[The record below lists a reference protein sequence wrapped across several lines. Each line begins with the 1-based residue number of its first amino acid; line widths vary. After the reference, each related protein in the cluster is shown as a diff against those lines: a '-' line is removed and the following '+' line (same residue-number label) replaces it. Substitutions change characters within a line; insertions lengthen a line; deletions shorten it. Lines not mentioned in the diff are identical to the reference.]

1 MDKKVINEYRRN
13 CKEALVPRVQAVGAV
28 QTVRIHGEYHSR
40 KSKTTFIY
48 FRKIETTYIAVSMKH
63 RTHSGVLGGEGS
75 LKMNLC
81 QIRLWHFRIFFSE
94 VSKEGGKTHHTC
106 FRPTTHVTKSTI
118 SALAHNFST
127 DYTFF
132 SSGIF
137 PSFYR
142 CSLNHLIRVLSH
154 VMTLIMVLNILSCI
168 YFNEEHLMCL
178 LLSFQQCYN
187 WENCCL

>member
-81 QIRLWHFRIFFSE
+81 QIRL
-94 VSKEGGKTHHTC
+94 
-106 FRPTTHVTKSTI
+106 
-118 SALAHNFST
+118 
-127 DYTFF
+127 
-132 SSGIF
+132 
-137 PSFYR
+137 
-142 CSLNHLIRVLSH
+142 
-154 VMTLIMVLNILSCI
+154 
-168 YFNEEHLMCL
+168 
-178 LLSFQQCYN
+178 
-187 WENCCL
+187 

>member
-81 QIRLWHFRIFFSE
+81 QIRLWHFRIFL
-94 VSKEGGKTHHTC
+94 VKCLRRVGRHTTPVFVRPHTTSQNQQSLHWLTIFLRTSHSFRLAY
-106 FRPTTHVTKSTI
+106 FRPFTGV
-118 SALAHNFST
+118 
-127 DYTFF
+127 
-132 SSGIF
+132 
-137 PSFYR
+137 P
-142 CSLNHLIRVLSH
+142 
-154 VMTLIMVLNILSCI
+154 
-168 YFNEEHLMCL
+168 
-178 LLSFQQCYN
+178 
-187 WENCCL
+187 